1 MKKIGKISIIL
12 TILIICFM
20 GNNNVYADYTEG
32 VSGKKD
38 KAQSSSQKKQDEG
51 DIYNSSVTEWKDGF
65 KYADIFTDGNIK
77 WSNDTNE
84 KIPNRIDIENKIKLN
99 ATSIYKFLLAI
110 GTVLTVIVGAIL
122 GISFMISSA
131 EDKAKIKE
139 KMIPYI
145 AGTAI
150 IFGAVTIW
158 YTVIRILGQM
168 N

>member
-1 MKKIGKISIIL
+1 
-12 TILIICFM
+12 M
-20 GNNNVYADYTEG
+20 GLEEIEVIRFAALAGTCSRVRQLPNAV
-32 VSGKKD
+32 
-38 KAQSSSQKKQDEG
+38 
-51 DIYNSSVTEWKDGF
+51 

-99 ATSIYKFLLAI
+99 STSIYKFLLAI

-158 YTVIRILGQM
+158 YAVISILEQM

>member
-12 TILIICFM
+12 TILIMCFI
-20 GNNNVYADYTEG
+20 GNYNVYAGYTEG
-32 VSGKKD
+32 VQGKKD
-38 KAQSSSQKKQDEG
+38 KPQ
-51 DIYNSSVTEWKDGF
+51 NSILTEWSDGF
-65 KYADIFTDGNIK
+65 KYADEFTDGNIK

-84 KIPNRIDIENKIKLN
+84 RIPNRIEIENNIKLN
-99 ATSIYKFLLAI
+99 ATSIFKVLLAI

-139 KMIPYI
+139 KMVPYI

-158 YTVIRILGQM
+158 YAVISILEQM